1 MPLSPPDT
9 GFVGPHDDRAE
20 ISLDWVIRL
29 RWWAVAGQT
38 ATVLMAQAV
47 FGGLR
52 LAALFAL
59 IGALAATNLALALW
73 RRRLRAPRLA
83 CGAVLA
89 FDTLL
94 LTGLLQVAGGAYNP
108 FSVLYL
114 VHITL
119 AAVVLGSRW
128 TWFLAGLAVACFGML
143 FLLPTPHL
151 HHAAPDMSLH
161 LRGMWIA
168 FAVAAALTA
177 YFVVHLTTA
186 LERRDE
192 ALAAMRERVSRHQ
205 RVAAVTTLA
214 TGAAHELGTP
224 LATIAVAS
232 KELERAV
239 RELPEPHASR
249 LAEDAGLIRAELER
263 CRGILDRLA
272 TDAGQAAGE
281 DPGLL
286 GPEELAAAIRAAAAA
301 RERDCL
307 HVTARPGPALSLAR
321 GALLQVVQ
329 NLARNALEAG
339 ATAVRIEVDSAEGR
353 MRLRVAD
360 DGAGME
366 HHVLERAGEPF
377 FSTKAPGS
385 GLGLGLFVA
394 RSLVEQMGG
403 RLRIDST
410 PGRGTEVCVEVPDA
424 RRESGTASA

>member
-1 MPLSPPDT
+1 MPLSPPDP
-9 GFVGPHDDRAE
+9 GFGGPHDDRAE

-38 ATVLMAQAV
+38 ATVLTAQAV

-52 LAALFAL
+52 LAALFCL
-59 IGALAATNLALALW
+59 IGVLAATNLALALS
-73 RRRLRAPRLA
+73 RRRLRSPRLA
-83 CGAVLA
+83 CGAVLT

-94 LTGLLQVAGGAYNP
+94 LTGLLQAAGGAYNP

-128 TWFLAGLAVACFGML
+128 TWFLAGLAVACFGLL
-143 FLLPTPHL
+143 FLLPAPHL

-239 RELPEPHASR
+239 RELPEPHARR
-249 LAEDAGLIRAELER
+249 LAADAGLIRAELER

-272 TDAGQAAGE
+272 TDAGQATGE

-286 GPEELAAAIRAAAAA
+286 RPEDLAAAIRAAATAD
-301 RERDCL
+301 RERL
-307 HVTARPGPALSLAR
+307 QVTARPGPALSLAR

-329 NLARNALEAG
+329 NLSRNALEAG
-339 ATAVRIEVDSAEGR
+339 ATVVRIEIESGDGR
-353 MRLRVAD
+353 LRVRVAD
-360 DGAGME
+360 DGQGMGPD
-366 HHVLERAGEPF
+366 VLERAGEPF
-377 FSTKAPGS
+377 FSTKAPGC

-403 RLRIDST
+403 RLELGST
-410 PGRGTEVCVEVPDA
+410 PGRGSEARVEVPDA
-424 RRESGTASA
+424 RRDGGAASA